1 MGHLPVVEVLYDYEP
16 VVDVRDKQNATPL
29 HKACKRDQSH
39 VAEFFIRKVRSRV
52 WCVCVAFVA
61 RVVLKGGIFVLLY
74 SREPTSTPR

>member
-1 MGHLPVVEVLYDYEP
+1 MGHLSVVEVLYDYEP

-52 WCVCVAFVA
+52 WRVWRVWRVCVCVLYVLCVA
-61 RVVLKGGIFVLLY
+61 CVRA
-74 SREPTSTPR
+74 